1 MELFIFIV
9 SALLLVNICPIIL
22 STILYDEVYPI
33 DSRWK
38 MFGWAHLWQIGVLAF
53 SVLLYGL
60 LVIIKISA
68 MAVFG

>member
-1 MELFIFIV
+1 MDLFILIV
-9 SALLLVNICPIIL
+9 SVLLLINLCPIIL

-53 SVLLYGL
+53 AALLFFL
-60 LVIIKISA
+60 LVLIDVSA
-68 MAVFG
+68 QAVFL